1 VSFSS
6 NERAVES
13 ESRAIARLVAQ
24 LVMSEV
30 NVGNVALE
38 LHDSTLES
46 VEHEGHVLIA
56 RFSAYVHR
64 SSGAPGVDAGTGWSQ
79 SVHFRIGGARVKGSL
94 GSLPMELLGGRLVVS
109 GQVFDNLVRM
119 PLIDSGLVS
128 VQLQGSNSLE
138 LVIDGEGIEA
148 NLVGPA
154 KYLESFPGANE
165 PNA

>member
-1 VSFSS
+1 VRGLP
-6 NERAVES
+6 RAFGGQVLS
-13 ESRAIARLVAQ
+13 EA
-24 LVMSEV
+24 

-46 VEHEGHVLIA
+46 VEHEGALLIA
-56 RFSAYVHR
+56 RFSAYIHR

-79 SVHFRIGGARVKGSL
+79 SVHFRVGRARVRGSL

-109 GQVFDNLVRM
+109 GRVFDNLVPM
-119 PLIDSGLVS
+119 PLIDSGPVS
-128 VQLQGSNSLE
+128 VQLQGRNSLE
-138 LVIDGEGIEA
+138 LVIEGEGVEA

-154 KYLESFPGANE
+154 KYLEPFPGAKE